1 MKKENWLIALAAGA
15 GVAAVTYKLL
25 SRDIPKGATAVQPFD
40 KDRYMGLWYE
50 VARLPNMIEKNLR
63 KVTEEYSLNDDGT
76 MKVVTKAYNIKNGKL
91 KQATGK
97 IKFAGARNVGMLKV
111 SYLGPVYLA
120 YNILDID
127 ADYRY
132 ALVSGSSLD
141 YLWILSRE
149 TKLPGNIKAQFLNT
163 AKSVGFD
170 VSKLEWV

>member
-1 MKKENWLIALAAGA
+1 MKKEKWLIALAAGA

-25 SRDIPKGATAVQPFD
+25 SRDIPKGATPVQPFD

-50 VARLPNMIEKNLR
+50 VARLPNLIEKNLR

-76 MKVVTKAYNIKNGKL
+76 MKVITKAYNIKNGKL
-91 KQATGK
+91 KEASGK
-97 IKFAGARNVGMLKV
+97 IKFAGAPNVGMLKV
-111 SYLGPVYLA
+111 SYLGPVYLS

-132 ALVSGSSLD
+132 ALVSGSSLN